1 MNRREA
7 YIALNMMEGI
17 GPIKTRALIEALG
30 APEAVFSATDSE
42 LAPVRGIGPKL
53 VRSIIEQQ
61 TRLDPAAEMEKAERM
76 GARILTE
83 IDREY
88 PDGLRQMHDPPL
100 ALYVL
105 GSIERRDRHA
115 IGVVGSRHC
124 THYGLQTADR
134 LSYQLAQT
142 GFTIVSGL
150 ARGID
155 QAGHKGALK
164 GKGRTLAILGSA
176 LDKLYPPEAEK
187 LAEQIA
193 ANGALVS
200 EFPLGRE
207 ADRTTF
213 PYRNRIIAGLSM
225 GVLVVEASP
234 KSGALMTADSASEQ
248 GKSVFAVP
256 GRIDNPS
263 ARGSNNL
270 LKQGA
275 KLVDD
280 MRDIV
285 EDFEFLFAFDEKQRE
300 TGADD
305 SIQLSPEE
313 RRIVEQLAEEE
324 KGVDELSRDTGLKSS
339 RLSVL
344 LLGLEM
350 KRVVKMLPG
359 KRAALNI
366 DIERD

>member
-1 MNRREA
+1 MDAHEA

-17 GPIKTRALIEALG
+17 GPVKTRALVEALG
-30 APEAVFSATDSE
+30 SPEAIFSANATE
-42 LAPVRGIGPKL
+42 LSSVNGVGPKL
-53 VRSIIEQQ
+53 AQSIVEQQ
-61 TRLDPAAEMEKAERM
+61 SRLDPAAEIAKARKL
-76 GARILTE
+76 GFE
-83 IDREY
+83 IVTMLDEDY
-88 PDGLRQMHDPPL
+88 PDSLRQIHDPPL
-100 ALYVL
+100 ALYIQGRL
-105 GSIERRDRHA
+105 APRDRHA

-124 THYGLQTADR
+124 THYGMQTADR

-142 GFTIVSGL
+142 GFTVVSGL

-155 QAGHKGALK
+155 QAAHSGALK
-164 GKGRTLAILGSA
+164 AKGRTIAVIGSA
-176 LDKLYPPEAEK
+176 LDRLYPPEADK

-193 ANGALVS
+193 RSGAVIS

-213 PYRNRIIAGLSM
+213 PYRNRLIAGLSM

-234 KSGALMTADSASEQ
+234 KSGALMTSDAAMDQ

-256 GRIDNPS
+256 GRIDTPS

-280 MRDIV
+280 LRDIV
-285 EDFEFLFAFDEKQRE
+285 EDFEFLFAIDEQPAPEKAAGGIE
-300 TGADD
+300 
-305 SIQLSPEE
+305 LSDEE
-313 RRIVEQLAEEE
+313 RIIADNLLEGE
-324 KGVDELSRDTGLKSS
+324 KDVDSLSRDTGLKSS

-350 KRVVKMLPG
+350 KRLVKMLPG
-359 KRAALNI
+359 KRVALNM
-366 DIERD
+366 DR

>member
-1 MNRREA
+1 MMERRHA

-30 APEAVFSATDSE
+30 SPEAVFTAVESDLT
-42 LAPVRGIGPKL
+42 PIRGIGPAL
-53 VRSIIEQQ
+53 ARSICEQQ
-61 TRLDPAAEMEKAERM
+61 GKLDPIGEENR
-76 GARILTE
+76 ARKLGIRLITDCDE
-83 IDREY
+83 GY
-88 PDGLRQMHDPPL
+88 PDCLRKMHDPPL

-105 GSIERRDRHA
+105 GDLLPKDRHA
-115 IGVVGSRHC
+115 IAVVGSRQC
-124 THYGLQTADR
+124 THYGLQVADR

-155 QAGHKGALK
+155 QAAHAGALK
-164 GKGRTLAILGSA
+164 GRGRTLAIIGSA
-176 LDKLYPPEAEK
+176 LDRLYPPEADK
-187 LAEQIA
+187 LAEKIA
-193 ANGALVS
+193 GNGAVVS

-225 GVLVVEASP
+225 GVLVVEASR
-234 KSGALMTADSASEQ
+234 KSGALMTADAAIDQ

-256 GRIDNPS
+256 GRIDAPS
-263 ARGSNNL
+263 AGGSNAL

-280 MRDIV
+280 LRDIV
-285 EDFEFLFAFDEKQRE
+285 EEFEYLFTMEASDSRRDSPKIELKPEEQKIVSALTGDEKDID
-300 TGADD
+300 A
-305 SIQLSPEE
+305 
-313 RRIVEQLAEEE
+313 
-324 KGVDELSRDTGLKSS
+324 LSRETGLKSS

-350 KRVVKMLPG
+350 KRVIKMLPG
-359 KRAALNI
+359 KRVALNL
-366 DIERD
+366 